1 MFESQFVFHWPWM
14 SLLLLLP
21 LLVRYFWPQ
30 PAGEQNELTEGHQ
43 TTLLH
48 PSLVHLQEAFQTHE
62 PKLPL
67 AARLYKWLLALLW
80 ICLVLALMRPQWL
93 EPYTENRTAGYDLM
107 LAVDASHSMNAL
119 DFTLKGQQVSRMQV
133 VKGVVSKFIEGRQ
146 GDRIGLVIFGSQA
159 YVLSPLSFDRR
170 AVSSL
175 LSSVI
180 PRIAGDGTAM
190 GDALGLGVKKL
201 RERPEG
207 SRVLLLIADGENTAG
222 VIPPLKAAQLAAR
235 EGIRIYCIGVGS
247 NREQVPIMENGR
259 VVYRDDLGFDEQTMK
274 EIAETS
280 GGAYFRGTDTEALE
294 QIYKQIDELEKTE
307 AESRTVFIPSP
318 LYQWPLGL
326 GLLCLLTMGLFPE
339 GRKRTLKGG
348 GYA

>member
-1 MFESQFVFHWPWM
+1 MFEFHWPWM
-14 SLLLLLP
+14 ALLLLLP

-30 PAGEQNELTEGHQ
+30 PVGTQNELTEGRQ

-48 PSLVHLQEAFQTHE
+48 PSLTHLEESFRIHK
-62 PKLPL
+62 PKQAL
-67 AARLYKWLLALLW
+67 ASRLYKWLLGLLW

-133 VKGVVSKFIEGRQ
+133 VKGVVGKFIEGRQ

-170 AVSSL
+170 AVNSL

-207 SRVLLLIADGENTAG
+207 SRVMLLIADGENTAG
-222 VIPPLKAAQLAAR
+222 IIPPLKAAQLAAR
-235 EGIRIYCIGVGS
+235 EGIRIYSIGVGS
-247 NREQVPIMENGR
+247 NRTEVPIMENGR
-259 VVYRDDLGFDEQTMK
+259 IIYRDDLGFNEEVMR

-294 QIYKQIDELEKTE
+294 QIYQRIDELEKTE

-318 LYQWPLGL
+318 LYHWPLGV
-326 GLLCLLTMGLFPE
+326 GLLCLLAMGLFPE
-339 GRKRTLKGG
+339 GRKRILKGG

>member
-1 MFESQFVFHWPWM
+1 MFEFHWPWM
-14 SLLLLLP
+14 ALLFLLP
-21 LLVRYFWPQ
+21 LAAHFYWLHPK
-30 PAGEQNELTEGHQ
+30 GEREKLTEGRQ

-48 PSLVHLQEAFQTHE
+48 PSLAHLQEAFQTRSPRQPLSQRVH
-62 PKLPL
+62 KLL
-67 AARLYKWLLALLW
+67 MLLLW
-80 ICLVLALMRPQWL
+80 VALVVALMRPQWL

-133 VKGVVSKFIEGRQ
+133 VKGVVGKFIDGRQ
-146 GDRIGLVIFGSQA
+146 GDRIGLVIFGSRA

-170 AVSSL
+170 AVNSL
-175 LSSVI
+175 LSEVV

-222 VIPPLKAAQLAAR
+222 VIPPLKAAQLAAQ
-235 EGIRIYCIGVGS
+235 EGIRIYSIGVGS
-247 NREQVPIMENGR
+247 DRDEVPILENGR
-259 VVYRDDLGFDEQTMK
+259 VIYRGDLGFNEEVMRQL
-274 EIAETS
+274 AETT

-294 QIYKQIDELEKTE
+294 QIYQRIDELEKTE

-318 LYQWPLGL
+318 LYHWPLGF
-326 GLLCLLTMGLFPE
+326 GLLCLLALGLFPE
-339 GRKRTLKGG
+339 GRKRTLRGG

>member
-1 MFESQFVFHWPWM
+1 MFEFHWPWM
-14 SLLLLLP
+14 ALLLFLP
-21 LLVRYFWPQ
+21 LLIRFYWPH
-30 PAGEQNELTEGHQ
+30 PPGEKDQLIEGRQ

-48 PSLVHLQEAFQTHE
+48 PSLIHLQEAFQTRT
-62 PKLPL
+62 PKKPFSAWLHQL
-67 AARLYKWLLALLW
+67 LLALLW
-80 ICLVLALMRPQWL
+80 IALVVALMRPQWM

-119 DFTLKGQQVSRMQV
+119 DFTLKGKQVSRMQV
-133 VKGVVSKFIEGRQ
+133 VKGVVGKFIEGRV
-146 GDRIGLVIFGSQA
+146 GDRIGLVIFGSSA

-175 LSSVI
+175 LSEVI

-222 VIPPLKAAQLAAR
+222 IIPPLKAAQLAAR
-235 EGIRIYCIGVGS
+235 EGIRIYSIGVGS
-247 NREQVPIMENGR
+247 NRAEVPIMENGR
-259 VVYRDDLGFDEQTMK
+259 VIYRDDLGFNEEVMR
-274 EIAETS
+274 EIAETT

-294 QIYKQIDELEKTE
+294 QIYLRIGELEKTE
-307 AESRTVFIPSP
+307 AESRTIFIPRP
-318 LYQWPLGL
+318 LYHWPLGISL
-326 GLLCLLTMGLFPE
+326 ICLLALGLFPE
-339 GRKRTLKGG
+339 GRKRSLRGG

>member
-1 MFESQFVFHWPWM
+1 MFEFHWPWM
-14 SLLLLLP
+14 ALLLLLP

-30 PAGEQNELTEGHQ
+30 PATEQDELTEGRQ

-48 PSLVHLQEAFQTHE
+48 PSLVHLQEAFQTHT
-62 PKLPL
+62 PKKPL
-67 AARLYKWLLALLW
+67 AARVYTWLLALLW
-80 ICLVLALMRPQWL
+80 LCLVLALMRPQWL

-133 VKGVVSKFIEGRQ
+133 VKGVVGKFIEGRQ

-207 SRVLLLIADGENTAG
+207 SRVMLLIADGENTAG
-222 VIPPLKAAQLAAR
+222 IIPPLKAAQLAAR
-235 EGIRIYCIGVGS
+235 EGIRIYSIGVGS
-247 NREQVPIMENGR
+247 NREDVPIMENGR
-259 VVYRDDLGFDEQTMK
+259 VIYRDDLGFNEEVMR

-294 QIYKQIDELEKTE
+294 QIYQQIDALEKTE

-318 LYQWPLGL
+318 LYHWPLGV
-326 GLLCLLTMGLFPE
+326 GLCCLLVMGLFPE

>member
-1 MFESQFVFHWPWM
+1 MFEFHWPWM
-14 SLLLLLP
+14 ALLLLLP
-21 LLVRYFWPQ
+21 LAVRYFWPR
-30 PAGEQNELTEGHQ
+30 PAIQQDELIEGRQ

-48 PSLVHLQEAFQTHE
+48 PSLIHLQEAFQSRT
-62 PKLPL
+62 PKPPL
-67 AARLYKWLLALLW
+67 AARIYKWLLTLLW
-80 ICLVLALMRPQWL
+80 LTLVLALMRPQWL
-93 EPYTENRTAGYDLM
+93 EPYTENRTAGYDLL

-133 VKGVVSKFIEGRQ
+133 VKGVVSNFIEGRQ
-146 GDRIGLVIFGSQA
+146 GDRIGLVIFGSEA

-175 LSSVI
+175 LNGVI

-190 GDALGLGVKKL
+190 GDAIGLGVKKL

-207 SRVLLLIADGENTAG
+207 SRVMLLIADGENTAG
-222 VIPPLKAAQLAAR
+222 IIPPLKAAQLAAR
-235 EGIRIYCIGVGS
+235 EGIRLYSIGVGS
-247 NREQVPIMENGR
+247 NRDQVPIMENGR
-259 VVYRDDLGFDEQTMK
+259 VIYRDDLGFNEEVMR
-274 EIAETS
+274 EIAETT

-294 QIYKQIDELEKTE
+294 QIYRQIDELEKTE

-318 LYQWPLGL
+318 LYHWPLAL
-326 GLLCLLTMGLFPE
+326 SLLCLLAMGLFPE